1 MSISLKPHNVETYKK
16 VTDKLKKSNKVAVIH
31 PTGTGKMYIA
41 LKLLEENNMTSYTI
55 TKKHKIVGQATWKK
69 IHEGGHVDTRTI
81 EAFCKLLNC
90 QPGDLIEYIPD
101 EDNTVSGVDKTI
113 NSDEKSQNHDS

>member
-1 MSISLKPHNVETYKK
+1 MSISYN
-16 VTDKLKKSNKVAVIH
+16 KL
-31 PTGTGKMYIA
+31 

-55 TKKHKIVGQATWKK
+55 TKKYKIVGQATWKK

-90 QPGDLIEYIPD
+90 QPGDIIEYIPD
-101 EDNTVSGVDKTI
+101 DDNTVSGVVKTM
-113 NSDEKSQNHDS
+113 NSDKKSQNHVSQFIHTLTRFSNA

>member
-1 MSISLKPHNVETYKK
+1 MSISYN
-16 VTDKLKKSNKVAVIH
+16 KL
-31 PTGTGKMYIA
+31 

-55 TKKHKIVGQATWKK
+55 TKKYKIVGQATWKK

-90 QPGDLIEYIPD
+90 QPGDLIEYVPD
-101 EDNTVSGVDKTI
+101 EEETGTGVVKTTK
-113 NSDEKSQNHDS
+113 SDESAGKPIS